1 MKYPFP
7 YFSIFECTK
16 PIFMSDIGDIQPV
29 EVIRGFTARFIHTET
44 MTLAFWEAEKGAVMP
59 LHQHIHEQV
68 TQVEEGQFQLTVNG
82 ETKTYVKGM
91 VAVIPPNTEHAG
103 VALTD
108 CKLFDIFSPVRE
120 DYKKLG

>member
-1 MKYPFP
+1 
-7 YFSIFECTK
+7 
-16 PIFMSDIGDIQPV
+16 MSDIGDIKPI
-29 EVIRGFTARFIHTET
+29 EVIKGFSARFIHAEK
-44 MTLAFWEAEKGAVMP
+44 MTLGFWEVEKGAVLP
-59 LHQHIHEQV
+59 PHKHIHEQV

-82 ETKTYVKGM
+82 ETKIYVKGM
-91 VAVIPPNTEHAG
+91 VAVIPPNIEHGG

>member
-1 MKYPFP
+1 
-7 YFSIFECTK
+7 
-16 PIFMSDIGDIQPV
+16 MSDRGDIKPV
-29 EVIRGFTARFIHTET
+29 EVIKGFMARFIHTET
-44 MTLAFWEAEKGAVMP
+44 MTLGFWEVEKGAVLP

-82 ETKTYVKGM
+82 ETKIYVKGM
-91 VAVIPPNTEHAG
+91 VAVIPPNTEHGG